1 MPVDPQHPVDV
12 GGDFPLELLQRLTI
26 PLDLIEGGTKRILCV
41 DDDPEILELLGD
53 ILGDDARFEIES
65 CGTGYDAGLLT
76 ASFKPNLILLDY
88 KLPDING
95 NEVCKRIRSTDELN
109 GIKVVFISGVI
120 DRAEADRLID
130 AGADGFIKKPFDVSN
145 LMDTVEGLLGME
157 SRTRD
162 NGVSH

>member
-1 MPVDPQHPVDV
+1 M
-12 GGDFPLELLQRLTI
+12 
-26 PLDLIEGGTKRILCV
+26 K
-41 DDDPEILELLGD
+41 
-53 ILGDDARFEIES
+53 
-65 CGTGYDAGLLT
+65 
-76 ASFKPNLILLDY
+76 ASSKMKQL
-88 KLPDING
+88 ING